1 MIHTHPPRRSAR
13 LMAYAALAILSA
25 CADAS
30 GLLGP
35 EALQGVE
42 GVVLLGP
49 LCPVVSEANPCP
61 DQPYQAVIDILDHQR
76 RFVGHVRSGE
86 DGRFR
91 AGLQPGAYILRPK
104 SGNPFP
110 RGEEE
115 DLEVEEGVYT
125 SVTVHFDT
133 GIR

>member
-1 MIHTHPPRRSAR
+1 
-13 LMAYAALAILSA
+13 MACAALAILSA
-25 CADAS
+25 CVGAS

-49 LCPVVSEANPCP
+49 LCPVVSENDPCP
-61 DQPYQAVIDILDHQR
+61 DRPYQAQIDILDHQR

-86 DGRFR
+86 DGHFR
-91 AGLQPGAYILRPK
+91 AGLQPGRYVLRPK
-104 SGNPFP
+104 SGNPLP
-110 RGEEE
+110 RGEET
-115 DLEVEEGVYT
+115 EVEVVEGVYT